1 MKQELLEFIEKFN
14 IINRSMESFWEIF
27 ENYKTDPEYTEE
39 FQEHFREFDEK
50 SLMVSIKEISYNLQS
65 VSKDS
70 YEYITL
76 YIEMVYKGKQIGHY
90 QPVFD
95 RKGEW
100 VDDYFV
106 IDTVKTKGSVWR
118 LTNQF

>member
-27 ENYKTDPEYTEE
+27 GNYKTDPEYTEE
-39 FQEHFREFDEK
+39 FQEHFGEFDET

-76 YIEMVYKGKQIGHY
+76 YMEMVYKGKQIGHY
-90 QPVFD
+90 QTVFD

>member
-14 IINRSMESFWEIF
+14 IINRSMEAFWEHF
-27 ENYKTDPEYTEE
+27 ENYKTNPEYTEE
-39 FQEHFREFDEK
+39 FQEHFGEFDEK

-76 YIEMVYKGKQIGHY
+76 YMEMVYKGKQIGHY

-95 RKGEW
+95 MKGEW
-100 VDDYFV
+100 EDDYFV
-106 IDTVKTKGSVWR
+106 IYTVKTKGRVWR

>member
-14 IINRSMESFWEIF
+14 IINRSMETFWEHF

-50 SLMVSIKEISYNLQS
+50 SLMVSIKEISYNLES
-65 VSKDS
+65 ISKDS

-76 YIEMVYKGKQIGHY
+76 YIEMVYKGKKIGRY
-90 QPVFD
+90 KPVFNM
-95 RKGEW
+95 KGEW
-100 VDDYFV
+100 IDDYFGTYT
-106 IDTVKTKGSVWR
+106 IHTGRVWR
-118 LTNQF
+118 LTDPS

>member
-14 IINRSMESFWEIF
+14 IINRSMETFWEYF

-39 FQEHFREFDEK
+39 FQEYFGEFDEK
-50 SLMVSIKEISYNLQS
+50 SFTVFIKEISYNLES

-76 YIEMVYKGKQIGHY
+76 YIEMVYKGKKIGRY
-90 QPVFD
+90 KPVFNM
-95 RKGEW
+95 KGEW
-100 VDDYFV
+100 IDDYFGTYT
-106 IDTVKTKGSVWR
+106 IHTGRVWR
-118 LTNQF
+118 LTDPS